1 MRENYVKKY
10 TDTSRYDTRNYEL
23 VITMDRLS
31 EDAAVELI
39 LDYINRQSL

>member
-1 MRENYVKKY
+1 MNKNEKF
-10 TDTSRYDTRNYEL
+10 
-23 VITMDRLS
+23 VIAMDRLS